1 MKQIIKLRILLLIL
15 LLCSLSIKA
24 MAVTGI
30 SAYTVI
36 TFVQLKDTCGVDRE
50 RTSDGPDYRSP
61 SRPIRIFI
69 TKAEGVQIPQSDKGG
84 IISYSVYNEDE
95 ECISTFTNEADFVD
109 FVFTWTGTVQ
119 VRIEFADYYLAG
131 WLEL

>member
-1 MKQIIKLRILLLIL
+1 MNKLRVLLSIS
-15 LLCSLSIKA
+15 LLCLLSLKA
-24 MAVTGI
+24 NAQI
-30 SAYTVI
+30 EIPAYTVT
-36 TFVQLKDTCGVDRE
+36 TFMQPKCFIGNDNDNKNRDKRG
-50 RTSDGPDYRSP
+50 YRSP
-61 SRPIRIFI
+61 ASPVTIYISE
-69 TKAEGVQIPQSDKGG
+69 AGGVQIPQSDKGG

>member
-1 MKQIIKLRILLLIL
+1 MKLLFKHFSLLFILLFYL
-15 LLCSLSIKA
+15 LPVKA
-24 MAVTGI
+24 GAQADSTYIIITSVHLKYYAGGDDDKVRKDNLGYKAPARPVTIYI
-30 SAYTVI
+30 S
-36 TFVQLKDTCGVDRE
+36 E
-50 RTSDGPDYRSP
+50 
-61 SRPIRIFI
+61 
-69 TKAEGVQIPQSDKGG
+69 AEGVQIPQSDKGG